1 MRSDTLFPR
10 LTASERARLTALA
23 HAEAARLRAQA
34 IHDAWS
40 ALFRAA
46 KWLATAGWRRQR
58 ALSP

>member
-10 LTASERARLTALA
+10 LTAHERARLTALA

-46 KWLATAGWRRQR
+46 AWLASAGWRRRR